1 LSLFNQDDFG
11 EGKLYAGLSAES
23 LVVCSLLIFP
33 PHNANAAGD
42 GPKRALQEIKAITY
56 FEMVE
61 PGIFGDGCKIDW
73 DNLKTSLEFVANQ
86 STNLKISQYSRRVDE
101 LISKAEVW
109 SLFDAERAAAR
120 MAVAE
125 AMLMPTLLIDI
136 SPLQTQFAC
145 VGAISA
151 TLSANV
157 KGSAQIHGSDAV
169 VPNPRVEIWWTSF
182 VFVAP
187 QQTFSKQ
194 AIDITEQIMKQLVN
208 DWAASQ

>member
-33 PHNANAAGD
+33 LHNANAAGD

-86 STNLKISQYSRRVDE
+86 STNLKIVTDKQHSRRRDE
-101 LISKAEVW
+101 LYSEASEP
-109 SLFDAERAAAR
+109 SL
-120 MAVAE
+120 
-125 AMLMPTLLIDI
+125 
-136 SPLQTQFAC
+136 
-145 VGAISA
+145 
-151 TLSANV
+151 
-157 KGSAQIHGSDAV
+157 SDADKAAV
-169 VPNPRVEIWWTSF
+169 RKAAEDYTWM
-182 VFVAP
+182 P
-187 QQTFSKQ
+187 QLS
-194 AIDITEQIMKQLVN
+194 IDITPLQVQ
-208 DWAASQ
+208 

>member
-1 LSLFNQDDFG
+1 MLISRKVLWLCG
-11 EGKLYAGLSAES
+11 
-23 LVVCSLLIFP
+23 LLIFAP
-33 PHNANAAGD
+33 QSANAAGAKD
-42 GPKRALQEIKAITY
+42 TLKGIKTISYTTA
-56 FEMVE
+56 VE
-61 PGIFGDGCKIDW
+61 KTVGGNGCKIDK
-73 DNLKTSLEFVANQ
+73 DDLNTSLEFVANQ

-101 LISKAEVW
+101 LISKAEVS
-109 SLFDAERAAAR
+109 SLSDAERAAAR

>member
-1 LSLFNQDDFG
+1 MLISRKVLWLCG
-11 EGKLYAGLSAES
+11 
-23 LVVCSLLIFP
+23 LLIFAP
-33 PHNANAAGD
+33 QSANAAGAKD
-42 GPKRALQEIKAITY
+42 TLKGIKTISYTTA
-56 FEMVE
+56 VE
-61 PGIFGDGCKIDW
+61 KTVGGNGCKIDK
-73 DNLKTSLEFVANQ
+73 DDLNTSLEFVANQ

-101 LISKAEVW
+101 LISKAEVS
-109 SLFDAERAAAR
+109 SLSDAERAAAR

-136 SPLQTQFAC
+136 SP
-145 VGAISA
+145 
-151 TLSANV
+151 LSANV